1 MAGRLIRSKAAKRR
15 NKRARNNA
23 MRVADLKLR
32 IPQTMGLL
40 AAVEYA
46 VAEADAERDR
56 HDAYRIEAKRVA
68 GAWPCD
74 TYHRRREI
82 TDEQHRAAVR
92 LFGDF
97 MSSGLNPWA
106 SGGDGVPNLGDP
118 RTPGQ
123 GPTYVAYQ
131 RAMTAVGI
139 RMSAI
144 LSWVVLAGHHAS
156 EWAAVRGVRERDGIA
171 CLRFSLDALA
181 EHYWPRR

>member
-1 MAGRLIRSKAAKRR
+1 VIASARTKAAKRR

-32 IPQTMGLL
+32 ISPTMGVV
-40 AAVEYA
+40 AAADYVVE
-46 VAEADAERDR
+46 EADAEREKRDQG
-56 HDAYRIEAKRVA
+56 RIEAKRISN
-68 GAWPCD
+68 AWPCD

-82 TDEQHRAAVR
+82 TDEQHRAALR

-106 SGGDGVPNLGDP
+106 SGGDGVPNHGDP

-123 GPTYVAYQ
+123 GPTYVAYR

-156 EWAAVRGVRERDGIA
+156 EWAAVRGLPERDGKA